1 MPKKIVDKSD
11 SEASDIELGT
21 SDTDSELEAYLSGS
35 DDEDY
40 IDEPTNE
47 EENVLDE
54 EPLYMLTPV
63 RRQTVIDYK
72 PPDPPSKKTKIELV
86 AAKPRFRPP
95 PKKPSTLRASTKAK
109 PVFKGKIVPE
119 NDTLSKLF

>member
-40 IDEPTNE
+40 IDEPTK

-72 PPDPPSKKTKIELV
+72 PPEPPSKKTKIELV
-86 AAKPRFRPP
+86 ASKPRFRAP
-95 PKKPSTLRASTKAK
+95 PKKPSTLRASTANHSTQADK
-109 PVFKGKIVPE
+109 PRFR
-119 NDTLSKLF
+119 TLSNLAK